1 MSTTPEQKNESESEY
16 ESESEVET
24 EAEAEAEAGTEA
36 DAETELDDDDV
47 DMDAVLDDDVDAGS
61 VMVELLETALITPD
75 GETIC
80 SALVNVGRQ
89 LEIQNKILV
98 KLLASFQKN

>member
-24 EAEAEAEAGTEA
+24 EAEAEAETEA

-80 SALVNVGRQ
+80 SALVNMGRQ

>member
-24 EAEAEAEAGTEA
+24 EAEAEAGTEA

-80 SALVNVGRQ
+80 SALVNMGRQ

>member
-24 EAEAEAEAGTEA
+24 EAEAGTEA

-80 SALVNVGRQ
+80 SALVNMGRQ

>member
-16 ESESEVET
+16 ESESDVDT
-24 EAEAEAEAGTEA
+24 EAEAEAGTEA

-80 SALVNVGRQ
+80 SALVNMGRQ

>member
-24 EAEAEAEAGTEA
+24 EAEAEAGTEA